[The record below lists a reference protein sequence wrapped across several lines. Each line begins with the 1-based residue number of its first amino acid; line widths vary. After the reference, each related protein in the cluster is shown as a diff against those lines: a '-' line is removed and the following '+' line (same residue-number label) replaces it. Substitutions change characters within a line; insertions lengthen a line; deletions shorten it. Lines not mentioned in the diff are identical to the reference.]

1 MKTTYFIL
9 ALGVLFAVA
18 YTIQIEK
25 EPGGSDRYGL
35 VKHEDEDN
43 VER

>member
-18 YTIQIEK
+18 YTIQIEQ
-25 EPGGSDRYGL
+25 EPGSDRYGL

>member
-25 EPGGSDRYGL
+25 EAGSDRYGL